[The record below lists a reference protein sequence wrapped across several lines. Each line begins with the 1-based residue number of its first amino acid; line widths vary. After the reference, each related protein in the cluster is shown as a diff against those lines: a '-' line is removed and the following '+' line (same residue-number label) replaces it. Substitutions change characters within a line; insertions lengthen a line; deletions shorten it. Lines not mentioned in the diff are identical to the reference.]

1 MLDAN
6 FGDGIQWQRSWMT
19 STHLHLGVGPARYL
33 NNHVQDGLTLVGIER
48 DIVEWRDRLAIL
60 LSEDAVLEG
69 VGSSDSA
76 CSVGVCGVGV
86 VALLGDGKRS
96 HCG

>member
-6 FGDGIQWQRSWMT
+6 FGDGVEWRRSLMI
-19 STHLHLGVGPARYL
+19 STHLHFRIGPARYFD
-33 NNHVQDGLTLVGIER
+33 NHVQDGLALVGIER

-60 LSEDAVLEG
+60 LGEDAVLKSIGRADPTSG
-69 VGSSDSA
+69 V
-76 CSVGVCGVGV
+76 CVCGVGV